1 MTSYQSDQFFSRRPT
16 GESLYDQS
24 RGRLNAPFIYP
35 DNTIRV
41 SDSDGN
47 YDTRVLQKGY
57 IRRLNEFDVDD
68 QNPVL
73 CQFQFNPQY
82 INQGSQFNSGIVNPI
97 YQPIEQLKQPI
108 ASMTNFSF
116 RLFFDRSMELN
127 SPSDSTLVA
136 SDNPWEAGGPSQVGV
151 LHDISALF
159 RVIGQ
164 GISADDLENAIV
176 RSRENLAAGYSTLD
190 EIDQTVEQID
200 TYNKAVSN
208 SSSFFSN
215 NANVG
220 NTAFILPYPV
230 RIVFSSLYIV
240 EGFVTSTAL
249 EILKFNHAYVPMQA
263 QVTLAVNA
271 LYLGFAKKNTYFTH
285 VLKTSAEEERN
296 RRLSIQENVRSVE
309 ATIRQNLNGLNVK
322 LYPGTFDQSNE
333 PNTGSTGVATF
344 DKLFNDAEVVAPEGR
359 SPLDSFY
366 VNASP
371 TDWQRPPATVTV
383 TPIENPARAT
393 FTPGG
398 GIPLTPPEEDDETT
412 TEPTDPISALFESG
426 QVTFLEVKWRLTIL
440 GPYTG
445 EPSFLR
451 SFFSTG
457 APSDVSDILND
468 PFFNNNGVRKVQSP
482 YQTMSTSTG
491 EGWRGMSV
499 RNLTGS
505 IKLPISSGNTGV
517 GSGDTRPDTRYRSS
531 IPVLDNEWLL
541 LFEASAK
548 VSIAVSGTQE
558 TFTTTGYSFVQ
569 LQRNSAASIA
579 QRVPLTWANLLTS
592 SNNDTVPSTTTTT
605 NDNPGDVAPTVT
617 FDPFTNPFQG

>member
-1 MTSYQSDQFFSRRPT
+1 MTGYQSDQFYDIQAA
-16 GESLYDQS
+16 GEVRD
-24 RGRLNAPFIYP
+24 RGRLNAPFVYP
-35 DNTIRV
+35 DSTIRV

-57 IRRLNEFDVDD
+57 IRRLNEFDADD

-82 INQGSQFNSGIVNPI
+82 INQGAQFQSSIVNPI

-127 SPSDSTLVA
+127 SPSAPTRAA

-151 LHDISALF
+151 LHDINALF

-164 GISADDLENAIV
+164 GISADDVENAIV

-190 EIDQTVEQID
+190 EIDQTVEQIEK
-200 TYNKAVSN
+200 YNKAVSN

-215 NANVG
+215 NVNVG

-271 LYLGFAKKNTYFTH
+271 VYLGFAKKNTYFTH

-296 RRLSIQENVRSVE
+296 RRLSVQENVRSVE

-333 PNTGSTGVATF
+333 PNTGLTGVATF
-344 DKLFNDAEVVAPEGR
+344 DKLFNDAEVVAPAGR

-371 TDWQRPPATVTV
+371 TDWQKPPATVTV
-383 TPIENPARAT
+383 TPIEDPARAT

-398 GIPLTPPEEDDETT
+398 GIPLTPPEEDDVTT
-412 TEPTDPISALFESG
+412 KEPTDPISALFDSG
-426 QVTFLEVKWRLTIL
+426 QVTSLEVKWRLTIF
-440 GPYTG
+440 GPYSG
-445 EPSFLR
+445 EPTFLR
-451 SFFSTG
+451 SFLSSG

-468 PFFNNNGVRKVQSP
+468 PFLNTSGVRKVQSP

-491 EGWRGMSV
+491 AGWRGMSV
-499 RNLTGS
+499 RNKTGF
-505 IKLPISSGNTGV
+505 IKFPISSGNTGA
-517 GSGDTRPDTRYRSS
+517 GSGATRPDTRYNAN
-531 IPVLDNEWLL
+531 IPVLNNEWLL
-541 LFEASAK
+541 VFEASAT
-548 VSIAVSGTQE
+548 VSIAVSNVQQA
-558 TFTTTGYSFVQ
+558 FTTTGYAFVQ
-569 LQRNSAASIA
+569 LPRNSSASIA
-579 QRVPLTWANLLTS
+579 QRVPLTWANLLSGSVT
-592 SNNDTVPSTTTTT
+592 DTVPPTTTT
-605 NDNPGDVAPTVT
+605 NDNPGDVAPTASYRPDDSSLAA
-617 FDPFTNPFQG
+617 FF